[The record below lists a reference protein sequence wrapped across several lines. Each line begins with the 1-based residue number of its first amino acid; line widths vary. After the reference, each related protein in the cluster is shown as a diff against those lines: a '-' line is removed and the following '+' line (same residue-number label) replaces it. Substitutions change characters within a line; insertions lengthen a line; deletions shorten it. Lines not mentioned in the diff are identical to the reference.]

1 MLGPAVSRL
10 ENLGKE
16 GATVN
21 SENSWLLEHLDYSKA
36 SEDDLHIE
44 RHEFYFD
51 KNVSNPLMWR
61 PLYFGG
67 LGFAQ
72 RHYHGN
78 VCVLA

>member
-1 MLGPAVSRL
+1 MLFARSSIFVITFPR
-10 ENLGKE
+10 
-16 GATVN
+16 TQ
-21 SENSWLLEHLDYSKA
+21 A